1 MATHAP
7 TYMHDDDSLTFIL
20 LSAYKGW
27 KRKFSGAT
35 KCACSET
42 VYAELLWIT
51 NIRAG
56 LVPLVG
62 VGLSA
67 VGREEWEGL

>member
-1 MATHAP
+1 
-7 TYMHDDDSLTFIL
+7 MHNDDSLTL
-20 LSAYKGW
+20 VLPSAYKGW

-42 VYAELLWIT
+42 VYAELLRVT

-56 LVPLVG
+56 LIPLVG

-67 VGREEWEGL
+67 VGREEWESL